1 MNNNTECIATPA
13 PGRLCVVISAVLWA
27 LKSLWEEPRP
37 ISVRAAAFSY
47 RERLRF
53 VPLVILF
60 QTDMGDLTAVIPALV
75 RSGNLQTRRLLNLNF
90 ALRFFLLDSRDQSVP
105 RAAFSGVPARVST
118 RGLHGMNVHA
128 WPL

>member
-27 LKSLWEEPRP
+27 LKSLCGGAGPRP
-37 ISVRAAAFSY
+37 ISIRAAAFSY
-47 RERLRF
+47 QQRLRF

-60 QTDMGDLTAVIPALV
+60 QTDMGDLMAVIPALV

-90 ALRFFLLDSRDQSVP
+90 ALRFSCW
-105 RAAFSGVPARVST
+105 T
-118 RGLHGMNVHA
+118 RGISQSPGLPSLVFLPGCPHGDCMV
-128 WPL
+128 